1 VSGGLRRQLRRV
13 AARVRCQRGQTLI
26 ELLIYAVTSVVVLS
40 AVIAFLLATFN
51 QQDEI
56 SSRTVATD
64 QAEQGLEQLVSD
76 LRQAMTSVS
85 ILNPSGTTTEI
96 QFDIPTPGSPTTG
109 ELVSWTCPST
119 GASTSAVSGA
129 CTRVLTESGGTT
141 LTRTEITGVESML
154 FAPISSNGGSLSLPV
169 TSSNTVA
176 SVGMTLTVQITD
188 DERDT
193 NNGSNPTYN
202 PARILP
208 GSSGEPIVLQ
218 ASADLR
224 NFA

>member
-1 VSGGLRRQLRRV
+1 
-13 AARVRCQRGQTLI
+13 LI
-26 ELLIYAVTSVVVLS
+26 ELLMYAVTSVVVVS
-40 AVIAFLLATFN
+40 AVVAFLLATFN

-85 ILNPSGTTTEI
+85 ISNPTGTTTEI
-96 QFDIPTPGSPTTG
+96 QFDIPTPGTPTTG

-119 GASTSAVSGA
+119 GASTSSVSGTCA
-129 CTRVLTESGGTT
+129 RVLTESGGTT
-141 LTRTEITGVESML
+141 LTRTEITGVESMA
-154 FAPISSNGGSLSLPV
+154 FAPIGSTGSSLSLPV
-169 TSSNTVA
+169 TNSTGVA
-176 SVGMTLTVQITD
+176 SVGMTLTVQISD
-188 DERDT
+188 DGLDT
-193 NNGSNPTYN
+193 NNGSNPNYN

-208 GSSGEPIVLQ
+208 GSSGKPIVLQ